1 MPNPKATGGT
11 VRPKPPDVQLSVQNF
26 GPIASADIDLR
37 PLTVF
42 VGQSNTGKTY
52 LAALIYAL
60 HQNFEGFSR
69 VPWAS
74 RTFTLLDFRYRYP
87 SIDRHLEH
95 QAELDEEML
104 DALGKLN
111 TSGRPFKIS
120 DLPLQTRAVLQ
131 YDLEDAESLEA
142 QINRCFDL
150 ESVSD
155 LVRTTR
161 DFPHN
166 EMEVSLTV
174 RKNKQKCW
182 NSNLR
187 NSNARTTVKG
197 HVDENLVLLSAE
209 ELVAELVAREMLDFG
224 DLVRLLRVSRQ
235 EIAAAHYLPAA
246 RSGIMQSHRVIAKS
260 LVKRSTRGG
269 LEPLGEIPTFSGMIA
284 DFLEQLIGY
293 QERNG
298 DWDEMSGIANLL
310 EAEVLRGEIEVK
322 HPAPGGYPEFLYRP
336 QKTAQ
341 ELLMSRSSSMVSEL
355 APLVLFLRGIVRPGD
370 LLIIEEPEAHLH
382 PGAQTAMALTLARL
396 IRAGVRVI
404 VTTHSHWFLQQ
415 IANLIREGEVNRLR
429 RETPAS
435 ADWFLKE
442 EVGAWWFH
450 HDKPVT
456 EIPFNRIEGIEPR
469 DYEDVA
475 ETLYNRSIDLQEQLV
490 EMTGEQREIE

>member
-1 MPNPKATGGT
+1 MPNPKAVGGS

-69 VPWAS
+69 FPWAY
-74 RTFTLLDFRYRYP
+74 RTFSHLDFRYRYP
-87 SIDRHLEH
+87 SRHRLPET
-95 QAELDEEML
+95 QAELDEEMQ
-104 DALGKLN
+104 DVFEKLN
-111 TSGRPFKIS
+111 TPGRPFKVS
-120 DLPLQTRAVLQ
+120 DLPWQARAVLQ
-131 YDLEDAESLEA
+131 HNLEDDESLEA
-142 QINRCFDL
+142 QVKRCFDL

-155 LVRTTR
+155 LVRTTS

-166 EMEVSLTV
+166 EMAVALEV
-174 RKNKQKCW
+174 REGRQKCW
-182 NSNLR
+182 DFNLR
-187 NSNARTTVKG
+187 NYDFGTPVVKG
-197 HVDENLVLLSAE
+197 HVDENRVLLSPRD
-209 ELVAELVAREMLDFG
+209 LTDREMLDFG
-224 DLVRLLRVSRQ
+224 DLVRLLRVSRRD
-235 EIAAAHYLPAA
+235 IADAYYLPAA

-269 LEPLGEIPTFSGMIA
+269 LEPLGDIPTFSGMIA
-284 DFLEQLIGY
+284 DFLEQLIDY
-293 QERNG
+293 QERKG

-310 EAEVLRGEIEVK
+310 EAEVLRGKIEVK

-429 RETPAS
+429 RDTPAS

-456 EIPFNRIEGIEPR
+456 EIPFDRIDGIEPR

-490 EMTGEQREIE
+490 EMTGERHEIE